1 MAGAHTLA
9 RRPALLPPVPRE
21 RARKEAKR
29 ERGVAR
35 PGATLVLVPLQRHE
49 SLKLGTFKPFG
60 PKFLSFLEHK
70 VLPAIEGK
78 HRIDSSQRVL
88 TGSSAGSSPLMR
100 CSSGPSCFSPC
111 WRSAQPRV
119 GATSGSSRARKSTAK
134 PTLFANEL
142 TVCKRTH
149 GLQTNHDSRWAPATV
164 GRLANEP
171 DGLQGVLRGRNATLG
186 PSPSIETT
194 WSATQ
199 RATPAISLGRSG
211 SCRGGAAAARG

>member
-21 RARKEAKR
+21 RPRKEAKR

-88 TGSSAGSSPLMR
+88 TGSSAGGLFSVDALLERPELFQSVLALSP
-100 CSSGPSCFSPC
+100 
-111 WRSAQPRV
+111 
-119 GATSGSSRARKSTAK
+119 ATGWGNKW
-134 PTLFANEL
+134 LFAREKEYRKAHP
-142 TVCKRTH
+142 VCKRTD
-149 GLQTNHDSRWAPATV
+149 GLQTNSWF
-164 GRLANEP
+164 ANEP
-171 DGLQGVLRGRNATLG
+171 RFEMG
-186 PSPSIETT
+186 
-194 WSATQ
+194 
-199 RATPAISLGRSG
+199 SG
-211 SCRGGAAAARG
+211 DRWTVGKRT